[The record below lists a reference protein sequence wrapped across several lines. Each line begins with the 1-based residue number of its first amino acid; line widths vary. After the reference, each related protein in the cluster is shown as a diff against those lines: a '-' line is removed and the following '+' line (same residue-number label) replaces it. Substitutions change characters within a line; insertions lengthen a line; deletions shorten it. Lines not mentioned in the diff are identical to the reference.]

1 MLLLIIFFLKEEQ
14 GIWDSLKSALGGGHE
29 EQKDDDVIKTAMNST
44 TSDDV
49 INVFSLASGHLYERL
64 MRIMMLSV
72 LRTTEKSNVKFWI
85 LKNYISPQFKK
96 VSFLLILRLR
106 FRCEVEV
113 LIKRSL
119 K

>member
-1 MLLLIIFFLKEEQ
+1 MSLFIILFKQEEG

-29 EQKDDDVIKTAMNST
+29 EEKRDDDVPKAAMNST

-96 VSFLLILRLR
+96 VSFLIQYSARGLGAQ
-106 FRCEVEV
+106 
-113 LIKRSL
+113 
-119 K
+119 